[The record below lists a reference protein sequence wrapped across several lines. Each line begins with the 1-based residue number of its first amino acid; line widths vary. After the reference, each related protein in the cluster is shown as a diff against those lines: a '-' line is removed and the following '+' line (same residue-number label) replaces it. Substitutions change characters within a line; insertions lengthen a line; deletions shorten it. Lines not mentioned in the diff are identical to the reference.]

1 MQYSQKAFRNLES
14 EFLFI
19 SAVKYM
25 RLNTFED
32 LKQKHYGQ
40 TDGWTDGWMD
50 GPSYRDARTHLKI
63 NLTLYSGYCISLTK
77 GSLN

>member
-1 MQYSQKAFRNLES
+1 MYHMYLMMQYSQKAFRNLES

-40 TDGWTDGWMD
+40 TDGRTDGWTDPRIEMR
-50 GPSYRDARTHLKI
+50 GRI
-63 NLTLYSGYCISLTK
+63 
-77 GSLN
+77 